1 MLDRERFL
9 EDEMM
14 ADAMGPLPT
23 PEPLSL
29 WQRVGLWGWVF
40 LGLVLLAVVL
50 AVILTASRRRRIAG
64 LSVPERVYEDLVNW
78 VRRLLRIEPLS
89 HQTPNEYAGAVA
101 RYAPKG
107 REAVQKIAGLYVEE
121 RFSGRQVSGSNAE
134 VAWRQA
140 WPVLWRRWFERRVER
155 LLRLWWK
162 LVPPKDGP
170 RL

>member
-1 MLDRERFL
+1 
-9 EDEMM
+9 
-14 ADAMGPLPT
+14 
-23 PEPLSL
+23 
-29 WQRVGLWGWVF
+29 VV
-40 LGLVLLAVVL
+40 LGLVVLAIVLTVVL
-50 AVILTASRRRRIAG
+50 AAGRRRRIAG

-78 VRRLLRIEPLS
+78 VRRLLRIEPLA

-101 RYAPKG
+101 RYAPKV

-155 LLRLWWK
+155 LLRIWWK
-162 LVPPKDGP
+162 FVPPKDVS